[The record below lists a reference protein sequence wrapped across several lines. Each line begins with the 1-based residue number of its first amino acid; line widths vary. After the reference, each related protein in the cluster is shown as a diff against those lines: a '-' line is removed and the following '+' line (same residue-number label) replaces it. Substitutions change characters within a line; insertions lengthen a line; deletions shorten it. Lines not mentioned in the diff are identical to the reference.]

1 MNRFFRHDSNSGNII
16 HTIISQQVY
25 HNQSEWWV
33 VFSPKNCF
41 MKIAKSIKDVVM
53 NITSDKTHESMCFF
67 YNLKVFCFYW
77 TGFLDIFL
85 DNLNE
90 TPLVKDYHEDYLD
103 LNYFSSHFVVHRTKW
118 YLVLVLLIWLQVII
132 TKYIGQLQHDSIL
145 CKTKPEQLLIL
156 LIVTNHIF

>member
-1 MNRFFRHDSNSGNII
+1 MRNNFPLM
-16 HTIISQQVY
+16 IISCQGVCFLDFRKLVR
-25 HNQSEWWV
+25 SEKLILCEIGDW
-33 VFSPKNCF
+33 NDF
-41 MKIAKSIKDVVM
+41 MI
-53 NITSDKTHESMCFF
+53 
-67 YNLKVFCFYW
+67 YNFKVFCFYW
-77 TGFLDIFL
+77 TGFLDIFP

-132 TKYIGQLQHDSIL
+132 TKYIDQLQHDSIL